1 MPDTDGVYFVPD
13 IALDMFFWNGWWW
26 RPYEGGWYRSQYYDR
41 GWASYDQVPSF
52 YFDIEPGWRGH
63 YRNHNWNG
71 HPWNYERI
79 SNQRLQQNWNSWH
92 NNHYWEKQKTL
103 GVQSYQ
109 PQPQQQRQELRN
121 QRQVQ
126 HQQYHGQGQQ
136 HQGELQHQQSHE
148 KHEGRDPE
156 HRE

>member
-92 NNHYWEKQKTL
+92 NNHYWEKQKTW

-126 HQQYHGQGQQ
+126 HQQ
-136 HQGELQHQQSHE
+136 SHE
-148 KHEGRDPE
+148 KHEGRDSE